1 MRRQPPNRRHLD
13 ERTLNVHLA
22 IGGTRM
28 TGRAARRVRLQ
39 GARVL
44 LTGASSGIGRALAH
58 RLAAQ
63 GAELVIAA
71 RRAELLESLSDE
83 VAAAGH
89 SRPHWIPTDLGVP
102 GAAAQLGGDA
112 LQYFGQEI
120 DVVIN
125 NAGASLIG
133 AQVLIGDN
141 SPARTV
147 YEVNFWTP
155 LALSAALI
163 PGMVARGSG
172 TIVNVTS
179 TIQSVP
185 LPMLGGYYGS
195 SKAALAQ
202 ATRALR
208 LELVETPI
216 RVIEVVPG
224 ATDTALRDVDELPWK
239 DSPPRTL
246 RPVSPE
252 STATAIVHGLARGKH
267 RIVYPSYS
275 VVPLEIPAVGQ
286 LVARV
291 GGRRVDTQSAIG
303 PRMLNGRGNTR

>member
-1 MRRQPPNRRHLD
+1 MTRRA
-13 ERTLNVHLA
+13 V
-22 IGGTRM
+22 
-28 TGRAARRVRLQ
+28 RRVQLR

-58 RLAAQ
+58 RLAAG
-63 GAELVIAA
+63 GAELVLAA

-83 VAAAGH
+83 LAAARH
-89 SRPHWIPTDLGVP
+89 SRPHSIPTDLGIP
-102 GAAAQLGGDA
+102 GAAAQLGADA
-112 LQYFGQEI
+112 LQHFGQEI
-120 DVVIN
+120 DMVIN

-133 AQVLIGDN
+133 AQSLIGDDLT
-141 SPARTV
+141 ARTV

-163 PGMVARGSG
+163 PVMIARGSG

-185 LPMLGGYYGS
+185 LPLLGGYYGS

-208 LELVETPI
+208 LELAESPI

-224 ATDTALRDVDELPWK
+224 ATDTALRDIDELPWK
-239 DSPPRTL
+239 NSPPNTL
-246 RPVSPE
+246 PPVSPE
-252 STATAIVHGLARGKH
+252 STATAIVRGLSMGKR

-275 VVPLEIPAVGQ
+275 VVPLEIPAVGR
-286 LVARV
+286 LVASV
-291 GGRRVDTQSAIG
+291 GGRRVDTQEAIG
-303 PRMLNGRGNTR
+303 SWDTR